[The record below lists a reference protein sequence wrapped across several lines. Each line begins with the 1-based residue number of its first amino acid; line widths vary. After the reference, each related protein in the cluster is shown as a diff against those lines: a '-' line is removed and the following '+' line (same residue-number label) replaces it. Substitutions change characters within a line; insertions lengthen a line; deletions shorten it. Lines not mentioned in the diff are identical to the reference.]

1 MCLFKRGSYKIAKE
15 DLITYK
21 VVTKELRSQYY
32 QFPYEVDKLY
42 SKNWDDDFLAFCKN
56 RETIGGN
63 GFHSNLN
70 KDTCTR
76 LYGDIIVE
84 NTDEKLKGQLSDN
97 QLLVKCI
104 IPKDSIY
111 FEGMY
116 TEIFSNQIII
126 KEICL

>member
-32 QFPYEVDKLY
+32 QFPYELDKTY
-42 SKNWDDDFLAFCKN
+42 SKNWNDDFLAFCKN
-56 RETIGGN
+56 QETIGGN

-84 NTDEKLKGQLSDN
+84 NTDETLKGQLSDN
-97 QLLVKCI
+97 QFLVKCI
-104 IPKDSIY
+104 IPKGSMY
-111 FEGMY
+111 FEGLY

>member
-32 QFPYEVDKLY
+32 QFPYEVDKTY

-76 LYGDIIVE
+76 LYGDIYVP
-84 NTDEKLKGQLSDN
+84 NSDERLKGKLSDN

-104 IPKDSIY
+104 IPKGSIY